1 MADVR
6 IYRPARTAMQ
16 SGLRKTRRW
25 RLEFLARVP
34 QSVETLM
41 GWTASNDT
49 AEQVTMTFPDRASAV
64 RFAETHGLR
73 YEIADPAD
81 PRPGEQTYADNFRP
95 EPPA

>member
-16 SGLRKTRRW
+16 SGRRKTRRW
-25 RLEFLARVP
+25 RLEFLARTP
-34 QSVETLM
+34 RSTEALM

-49 AEQVTMTFPDRASAV
+49 AEQVVLAFPDRAAAV
-64 RFAETHGLR
+64 RFAETHGLT

-81 PRPGEQTYADNFRP
+81 PLPGTQTYADNFRSAGAP
-95 EPPA
+95 

>member
-25 RLEFLARVP
+25 RLEFLAQVP
-34 QSVETLM
+34 QSVESLM

-49 AEQVTMTFPDRASAV
+49 AEQVFLSFPDRASAV
-64 RFAETHGLR
+64 RFAETHGLQ
-73 YEIADPAD
+73 YEIADPANQQ
-81 PRPGEQTYADNFRP
+81 PGQQSYADNFRP
-95 EPPA
+95 HRPT